1 MTPASLPFAYVMA
14 CANSGLRIAISPCF
28 RNSKRTIHW
37 PNWSPSQHPRS
48 RIEKPPRLKFAP
60 VVSANFLKRIAEPNS
75 PFHRDYL
82 AYRDRQISWDELVAR
97 LPHVAM
103 LGDSAC
109 MGTYISSPWSTFWRA
124 HTRRGSNW
132 FLDNGSPH
140 PGIRSVSKRLE
151 EITPFVA
158 VECAGIGALVDH
170 DSERPNFFRRILG
183 TRNFSGQITQL
194 LRAPRFPD
202 LILISIGHNNVDWAW
217 RCSPD
222 ELNTPELR
230 LNQQS
235 QQFRQNYTRELR
247 RLLRRARTEK
257 HRVAVV
263 VFGLIN
269 FESYFKGREVAEHL
283 RECDRRLYP
292 HLDTTYKYL
301 VSFHPA
307 YRRNLIRLASM
318 VNEELRRMVADLNR
332 ELEETENIQLRY
344 SHALATAD
352 LSRAELVHPI
362 DGWHASAAGH
372 NVLAEAA
379 FNDLGPS
386 FKFLGIK

>member
-1 MTPASLPFAYVMA
+1 MLPMKSAPVISSNFLERIVDPASQF
-14 CANSGLRIAISPCF
+14 
-28 RNSKRTIHW
+28 
-37 PNWSPSQHPRS
+37 HP
-48 RIEKPPRLKFAP
+48 
-60 VVSANFLKRIAEPNS
+60 
-75 PFHRDYL
+75 DYL
-82 AYRDRQISWDELVAR
+82 SYRSGEITQDELVAR

-124 HTRRGSNW
+124 HTCRGRNW
-132 FLDNGSPH
+132 FLDSGSPH

-170 DSERPNFFRRILG
+170 DSERENFFRRILG

-194 LRAPRFPD
+194 LRARRFPD

-217 RCSPD
+217 RCPPD

-352 LSRAELVHPI
+352 LSRAELLHPI